1 MTSHRIL
8 GMNAVS
14 TAACALGIFVFRGS
28 LYSLFGLDAPGLLDA
43 LAVGLVLYAAAL
55 AVIAQRQ
62 TVTRQALMFFTVVD
76 VLWVAGSAVVLV
88 LFWGQ
93 FAPVARLI
101 VIAAAVVVDLFATLQ
116 FRAAGKAAGGSPVLA

>member
-1 MTSHRIL
+1 
-8 GMNAVS
+8 V
-14 TAACALGIFVFRGS
+14 
-28 LYSLFGLDAPGLLDA
+28 DA
-43 LAVGLVLYAAAL
+43 
-55 AVIAQRQ
+55 
-62 TVTRQALMFFTVVD
+62 
-76 VLWVAGSAVVLV
+76 LWVAGSAVVLV